1 LDFCTLIAINIHV
14 KSLLNISLLLIALPF
29 YGQQFYLRGEVRD
42 ERGNYLQNVNILQQ
56 STGYLFRTGNSG
68 SFGIVSSKESDT
80 LVFTFEGYQKE
91 QVLARADKY
100 LTLNLK
106 LSTAIASSNKKHK
119 LASLTK
125 DLSRE
130 NQKKWYSDNE
140 TYASLVENNFVEA
153 KNYPTTGIAL
163 NIDRASYS
171 NIRRFINL
179 NLAVPPDAVRI
190 EEMLNYFNFGYEK
203 PGDQSLF
210 KIKTTLTNCPWN
222 KDNTL
227 FFVNVFSK
235 KLNLDSLPASNLVF
249 LVDVSGSMDMP
260 NRLPLLKSAFRMLAT
275 NLREKDTVSI
285 VVYGGAV
292 GVLLFPTAG
301 NEKEKIIKAID
312 EMQPGGSTPG
322 ESGIKLAYSIAKKHF
337 IEKGN
342 NRVIL
347 ATDGDFNV
355 GSQTE
360 QELDE
365 MISRHRESGIYLTCL
380 GVGMGNYK
388 DSKIQTL
395 ARKGNGNFA
404 YVDNFQE
411 AEKIIMKEF
420 TQTLY
425 TIADDVHMHVTFD
438 PSLVKQYRLI
448 GFDNKVGAL
457 ADSTSEVEGGEIGSG
472 QSITVTFEVEP
483 NFTSG
488 ANVYSDHFAEVKL
501 QYKLPGEVAELE
513 MSEKFPYD
521 PISFKELDPMY
532 RFASSVIMFGSILK
546 SSQFVKDISWGEV
559 LYQASEAANPTDGNQ
574 SQLVEL
580 IYKAKDFYTKK
591 KKKSRN

>member
-1 LDFCTLIAINIHV
+1 M
-14 KSLLNISLLLIALPF
+14 PF

-42 ERGNYLQNVNILQQ
+42 EGGNLLQNVNIKQQ

-68 SFGIVSSKESDT
+68 SFGIPSSKVSDT
-80 LVFTFEGYQKE
+80 LFFTYEGFQKE
-91 QVLARADKY
+91 QVVVKSDKF
-100 LTLNLK
+100 LTLYLK
-106 LSTAIASSNKKHK
+106 ILPSIASSNKKNK

-130 NQKKWYSDNE
+130 NQKKWYSGDE

-153 KNYPTTGIAL
+153 KKYPTTGIAL

-171 NIRRFINL
+171 NVRRFINL
-179 NLAVPPDAVRI
+179 NLEVPPDAVRI
-190 EEMLNYFNFGYEK
+190 EEMLNYFNFGYES
-203 PGDQSLF
+203 PSDNSLF

-222 KDNTL
+222 KDNQL

-235 KLNLDSLPASNLVF
+235 KLNLDSLPPSNLVF
-249 LVDVSGSMDMP
+249 LVDISGSMDMP
-260 NRLPLLKSAFRMLAT
+260 NRLPLLKSAFKMLAMS
-275 NLREKDTVSI
+275 LREKDTVSI

-322 ESGIKLAYSIAKKHF
+322 ESGIKLAYTVAKKHF

-355 GSQTE
+355 GIQTE

-365 MISRHRESGIYLTCL
+365 LISRHRESGIYLTCL

-425 TIADDVHMHVTFD
+425 TIADDAHMHVTFD

-457 ADSTSEVEGGEIGSG
+457 SDSTSEVEGGEIGSG
-472 QSITVTFEVEP
+472 QSLTAVFEIEP
-483 NFTSG
+483 NFVAGT
-488 ANVYSDHFAEVKL
+488 NVFSNKYAEVKL
-501 QYKLPGEVAELE
+501 VYKLPMDEIQHEVYETFA
-513 MSEKFPYD
+513 YD
-521 PISFKELDPMY
+521 PVPYKEIEPIY
-532 RFASSVIMFGSILK
+532 RFASSIIMFGSVLK
-546 SSQFVKDISWGEV
+546 SSSFAKEISWGDV
-559 LYQASEAANPTDGNQ
+559 LFQASEAANPTDVNQ
-574 SQLVEL
+574 AQFVEL
-580 IYKAKDFYTKK
+580 VYKAKEFYTKK
-591 KKKSRN
+591 KKKNKN

>member
-1 LDFCTLIAINIHV
+1 M
-14 KSLLNISLLLIALPF
+14 KSFLKIFLLLLVASPLH
-29 YGQQFYLRGEVRD
+29 GQQFYLRGEVRD
-42 ERGNYLQNVNILQQ
+42 EGGNYLQNVNIRQQ

-68 SFGIVSSKESDT
+68 SFGIPSSKESDT
-80 LVFTFEGYQKE
+80 LVFTYEGYQKE
-91 QVLARADKY
+91 LVLAKADKY

-106 LSTAIASSNKKHK
+106 LLPSIASSNKKHR

-130 NQKKWYSDNE
+130 NQKKWYTDNE
-140 TYASLVENNFVEA
+140 TYANLIENNFIEA

-190 EEMLNYFNFGYEK
+190 EEMLNYFNFGYE
-203 PGDQSLF
+203 PPADGSLF

-222 KDNTL
+222 KDNAL

-235 KLNLDSLPASNLVF
+235 KLNLEALPPSNLVF

-322 ESGIKLAYSIAKKHF
+322 ESGIKLAYTVAKKHI

-355 GSQTE
+355 GIQTE

-425 TIADDVHMHVTFD
+425 TIADDAHMQVTFD

-472 QSITVTFEVEP
+472 QSITVAFEIEP

-488 ANVYSDHFAEVKL
+488 TNVHSDHFAEVKL
-501 QYKLPGEVAELE
+501 NYRLPGETAELE
-513 MSEKFPYD
+513 KTEKFPYD
-521 PISFKELDPMY
+521 PIMFKDLHPMY

-546 SSQFVKDISWGEV
+546 SSQFVKDISWGDV
-559 LYQASEAANPTDGNQ
+559 LYNAGEAANPTDANQ

-580 IYKAKDFYTKK
+580 VYKAKEFYTKK
-591 KKKSRN
+591 KKKNKN

>member
-1 LDFCTLIAINIHV
+1 A
-14 KSLLNISLLLIALPF
+14 
-29 YGQQFYLRGEVRD
+29 
-42 ERGNYLQNVNILQQ
+42 
-56 STGYLFRTGNSG
+56 
-68 SFGIVSSKESDT
+68 DT
-80 LVFTFEGYQKE
+80 LVFTYEGFQKE
-91 QVLARADKY
+91 EIVVKSDKY
-100 LTLNLK
+100 LTLYLK
-106 LSTAIASSNKKHK
+106 HLPSIVSSIKKSR

-130 NQKKWYSDNE
+130 NQKKWYSGDE
-140 TYASLVENNFVEA
+140 TYASIVENNFVDA
-153 KNYPTTGIAL
+153 KHYPTTGIAL

-171 NIRRFINL
+171 NVRRFINL

-190 EEMLNYFNFGYEK
+190 EEMLNYFNFGYESPNDK
-203 PGDQSLF
+203 SLF

-222 KDNTL
+222 KDNQL
-227 FFVNVFSK
+227 FFINVFSK
-235 KLNLDSLPASNLVF
+235 KLDLDSLPPSNLVF
-249 LVDVSGSMDMP
+249 LVDISGSMDMP
-260 NRLPLLKSAFRMLAT
+260 NRLPLLKSAFKMLT
-275 NLREKDTVSI
+275 MNLREKDTVSI

-301 NEKEKIIKAID
+301 NEKERINKAID

-322 ESGIKLAYSIAKKHF
+322 ESGIKLAYMIAKKHF

-355 GSQTE
+355 GIKTE

-365 MISRHRESGIYLTCL
+365 LISRHRESGIYLTCL

-404 YVDNFQE
+404 YVDNYQE

-425 TIADDVHMHVTFD
+425 TIADDAHLQVTFD

-457 ADSTSEVEGGEIGSG
+457 ADSTSEIEGGEIGSG
-472 QSITVTFEVEP
+472 QSLTAAFEIEP
-483 NFTSG
+483 NFEAG
-488 ANVYSDHFAEVKL
+488 AHVFSNKYVEVRLEHRLPMQETQQQVTESFAYNPIP
-501 QYKLPGEVAELE
+501 YKDV
-513 MSEKFPYD
+513 D
-521 PISFKELDPMY
+521 PIF
-532 RFASSVIMFGSILK
+532 RFASSVIMFGSVLK
-546 SSQFVKDISWGEV
+546 SSSFAKDIGWGDV
-559 LYQASEAANPTDGNQ
+559 LFHASEAANPTDINQ
-574 SQLVEL
+574 AQFVEL
-580 IYKAKDFYTKK
+580 VYKAKEFNTKK
-591 KKKSRN
+591 KKKNRN

>member
-1 LDFCTLIAINIHV
+1 M
-14 KSLLNISLLLIALPF
+14 PF
-29 YGQQFYLRGEVRD
+29 HGQQFYLRGEVRD
-42 ERGNYLQNVNILQQ
+42 EGGNLLQNVNIRQQ

-68 SFGIVSSKESDT
+68 SFGIQTSKESDT
-80 LVFTFEGYQKE
+80 LIFTYEGYQTEK
-91 QVLARADKY
+91 VLVKADKY
-100 LTLNLK
+100 FTLNLK
-106 LSTAIASSNKKHK
+106 LLPAIASSSKKYR

-130 NQKKWYSDNE
+130 NQKKWYSDDE
-140 TYASLVENNFVEA
+140 TYASLIENNFIDA

-171 NIRRFINL
+171 NVRRFINL

-190 EEMLNYFNFGYEK
+190 EEMLNYFNFGYET
-203 PGDQSLF
+203 PADNSLF
-210 KIKTTLTNCPWN
+210 KIKTTLTSCPWN
-222 KDNTL
+222 KDNQL

-235 KLNLDSLPASNLVF
+235 KLNLDSLPPSNLVF
-249 LVDVSGSMDMP
+249 LVDISGSMDMP
-260 NRLPLLKSAFRMLAT
+260 NRLPLLKSAFRMLAM

-285 VVYGGAV
+285 VIYGGAV

-322 ESGIKLAYSIAKKHF
+322 ESGIKLAYTIAKKHF
-337 IEKGN
+337 IDKGN

-355 GSQTE
+355 GMQTE

-425 TIADDVHMHVTFD
+425 TIADDAYMHVTFD

-448 GFDNKVGAL
+448 GFDNKLGAL
-457 ADSTSEVEGGEIGSG
+457 ADSSSEVEGGEIGSG
-472 QSITVTFEVEP
+472 QSITAAFEIEP

-488 ANVYSDHFAEVKL
+488 ANVYSDHFAEIKL
-501 QYKLPGEVAELE
+501 QYKLPGEVQELA

-521 PISFKELDPMY
+521 PILFKDLDPMY
-532 RFASSVIMFGSILK
+532 RFAGSVIMFGSILK
-546 SSQFVKDISWGEV
+546 SSQFVKDISWGDV
-559 LYQASEAANPTDGNQ
+559 LYNASEAANPTDVNQ

-591 KKKSRN
+591 KKKKKN

>member
-1 LDFCTLIAINIHV
+1 MKAFVRIFL
-14 KSLLNISLLLIALPF
+14 LLLISLPF
-29 YGQQFYLRGEVRD
+29 HGQQFYLRGEVRD
-42 ERGNYLQNVNILQQ
+42 EGGNLLQNVNIKQQ

-68 SFGIVSSKESDT
+68 SFGITSLKESDT
-80 LVFTFEGYQKE
+80 LIFTYEGFQKE
-91 QVLARADKY
+91 QIVVKADRY
-100 LTLNLK
+100 LTLYLK
-106 LSTAIASSNKKHK
+106 LLPSIASSSKKNK
-119 LASLTK
+119 LVSFTK

-130 NQKKWYSDNE
+130 NQKNWYTGDE
-140 TYASLVENNFVEA
+140 TYASLVENNFIEA

-179 NLAVPPDAVRI
+179 ELAVPPDAVRI
-190 EEMLNYFNFGYEK
+190 EEMLNYFNFGYES
-203 PGDQSLF
+203 PADNSLF
-210 KIKTTLTNCPWN
+210 RIKTTLTNCPWN
-222 KDNTL
+222 KDHQL

-235 KLNLDSLPASNLVF
+235 KLNLDSLPPSNLVF
-249 LVDVSGSMDMP
+249 LVDISGSMDMP
-260 NRLPLLKSAFRMLAT
+260 NRLPLLKSAFKMLAM

-301 NEKEKIIKAID
+301 NEKEKISKAID

-322 ESGIKLAYSIAKKHF
+322 ESGIKLAYSVAKKHF

-355 GSQTE
+355 GIQTE

-365 MISRHRESGIYLTCL
+365 LISRHRASGIYLTCL

-425 TIADDVHMHVTFD
+425 TIADDAHMHITFD
-438 PSLVKQYRLI
+438 PSLAKRYRLI

-472 QSITVTFEVEP
+472 QSITVAFEIEP

-488 ANVYSDHFAEVKL
+488 TNV
-501 QYKLPGEVAELE
+501 
-513 MSEKFPYD
+513 
-521 PISFKELDPMY
+521 
-532 RFASSVIMFGSILK
+532 
-546 SSQFVKDISWGEV
+546 
-559 LYQASEAANPTDGNQ
+559 
-574 SQLVEL
+574 
-580 IYKAKDFYTKK
+580 
-591 KKKSRN
+591 

>member
-1 LDFCTLIAINIHV
+1 
-14 KSLLNISLLLIALPF
+14 
-29 YGQQFYLRGEVRD
+29 
-42 ERGNYLQNVNILQQ
+42 
-56 STGYLFRTGNSG
+56 
-68 SFGIVSSKESDT
+68 
-80 LVFTFEGYQKE
+80 
-91 QVLARADKY
+91 
-100 LTLNLK
+100 
-106 LSTAIASSNKKHK
+106 
-119 LASLTK
+119 
-125 DLSRE
+125 
-130 NQKKWYSDNE
+130 
-140 TYASLVENNFVEA
+140 
-153 KNYPTTGIAL
+153 
-163 NIDRASYS
+163 
-171 NIRRFINL
+171 
-179 NLAVPPDAVRI
+179 
-190 EEMLNYFNFGYEK
+190 
-203 PGDQSLF
+203 
-210 KIKTTLTNCPWN
+210 
-222 KDNTL
+222 
-227 FFVNVFSK
+227 
-235 KLNLDSLPASNLVF
+235 
-249 LVDVSGSMDMP
+249 
-260 NRLPLLKSAFRMLAT
+260 MLAT

-301 NEKEKIIKAID
+301 NEKERILKAID

-322 ESGIKLAYSIAKKHF
+322 ESGIKLAYTIAKKHF
-337 IEKGN
+337 IQKGN

-355 GSQTE
+355 GIQTE

-425 TIADDVHMHVTFD
+425 TIADDAHMHVTFD

-472 QSITVTFEVEP
+472 QSITVAFEIEP
-483 NFTSG
+483 NFASG
-488 ANVYSDHFAEVKL
+488 TNVYSDHFAEVRL
-501 QYKLPGEVAELE
+501 QYKLPGEATELK
-513 MSEKFPYD
+513 MSEKFAYD

-546 SSQFVKDISWGEV
+546 SSTFTKEISWGDV
-559 LYQASEAANPTDGNQ
+559 LFNASEAANPTDVNQ

-591 KKKSRN
+591 KKKKKDN

>member
-1 LDFCTLIAINIHV
+1 MKAVVHIAM
-14 KSLLNISLLLIALPF
+14 LLLVALPF

-42 ERGNYLQNVNILQQ
+42 ESGSVLQNVNIRQQ

-68 SFGIVSSKESDT
+68 SFGIPSTKGADT
-80 LVFTFEGYQKE
+80 LVFTYEGFQKE
-91 QVLARADKY
+91 QVVVKSDKY
-100 LTLNLK
+100 LTLYLK
-106 LSTAIASSNKKHK
+106 VLPSVASSNRKNR

-130 NQKKWYSDNE
+130 NQKKWYSGDE

-153 KNYPTTGIAL
+153 KKYPTTGIAL

-179 NLAVPPDAVRI
+179 NLAVPPDAVRV
-190 EEMLNYFNFGYEK
+190 EEMLNYFNFGYES
-203 PGDQSLF
+203 PGDNSLF

-222 KDNTL
+222 KDNQL
-227 FFVNVFSK
+227 FFVNIFSK
-235 KLNLDSLPASNLVF
+235 KLNLDSLPPSNLVF
-249 LVDVSGSMDMP
+249 LVDISGSMDMP
-260 NRLPLLKSAFRMLAT
+260 NRLPLLKSAFKMLAV
-275 NLREKDTVSI
+275 NLREQDTVSI

-292 GVLLFPTAG
+292 GVLLFPTSG
-301 NEKEKIIKAID
+301 KEKEKINKAID

-322 ESGIKLAYSIAKKHF
+322 ESGIKLAYTVAKKHF

-342 NRVIL
+342 NRIIL
-347 ATDGDFNV
+347 STDGDFNV
-355 GSQTE
+355 GIQTE

-365 MISRHRESGIYLTCL
+365 LISRHRESGIYLTCL

-425 TIADDVHMHVTFD
+425 TIADDAHMLVTFD

-448 GFDNKVGAL
+448 GFDNKVGAI

-472 QSITVTFEVEP
+472 QSLTAVFEIEP
-483 NFTSG
+483 DFVSG
-488 ANVYSDHFAEVKL
+488 ANVFSNKYAEVRL
-501 QYKLPGEVAELE
+501 EYKLPMDEAPQEVKETFA
-513 MSEKFPYD
+513 YD
-521 PISFKELDPMY
+521 PVPYKDLEAIY
-532 RFASSVIMFGSILK
+532 RFASSVIMFGSVLK
-546 SSQFVKDISWGEV
+546 SSSFTKEVSWGDV
-559 LYQASEAANPTDGNQ
+559 LYHASESANPTDVNQ
-574 SQLVEL
+574 AQFVEL
-580 IYKAKDFYTKK
+580 VYKAKEYYTKK
-591 KKKSRN
+591 KKKNKN

>member
-1 LDFCTLIAINIHV
+1 MKSFTNIIV
-14 KSLLNISLLLIALPF
+14 LLLIATPF

-42 ERGNYLQNVNILQQ
+42 EGGNLLQNVNIKQQ

-68 SFGIVSSKESDT
+68 SFGIPSSKGADT
-80 LVFTFEGYQKE
+80 LVFTYEGFQKE
-91 QVLARADKY
+91 ELVVKSDKY
-100 LTLNLK
+100 LTLYLK
-106 LSTAIASSNKKHK
+106 HLPSIVSSIKKNK

-130 NQKKWYSDNE
+130 NQKKWYSGDE
-140 TYASLVENNFVEA
+140 TYANIVENNFVDA

-171 NIRRFINL
+171 NVRRFINL

-190 EEMLNYFNFGYEK
+190 EEMLNYFNFGYEL
-203 PGDQSLF
+203 PNANSLF

-222 KDNTL
+222 KDNQL
-227 FFVNVFSK
+227 FFINVFSK
-235 KLNLDSLPASNLVF
+235 KLNLDSLAPSNLVF
-249 LVDVSGSMDMP
+249 LVDISGSMDMP
-260 NRLPLLKSAFRMLAT
+260 NRLPLLKSAFKMLAM

-301 NEKEKIIKAID
+301 NEKDKINKAID

-322 ESGIKLAYSIAKKHF
+322 ESGIKLAYTIAKKHF

-355 GSQTE
+355 GLKTE

-365 MISRHRESGIYLTCL
+365 LISRHRESGIYLTCL

-404 YVDNFQE
+404 YVDGYQE

-425 TIADDVHMHVTFD
+425 TIADDAHLQITFD

-457 ADSTSEVEGGEIGSG
+457 ADTTSEIEGGEIGSG
-472 QSITVTFEVEP
+472 QSLTAAFEIEP
-483 NFTSG
+483 NFEAG
-488 ANVYSDHFAEVKL
+488 ANVFSKKFAEVRL
-501 QYKLPGEVAELE
+501 QYRLPMDETQQQV
-513 MSEKFPYD
+513 SEIFAYD
-521 PISFKELDPMY
+521 PIPFKEVDPMY
-532 RFASSVIMFGSILK
+532 RFASSVIMFGSVLK
-546 SSQFVKDISWGEV
+546 SSSFAKDVSWGDV
-559 LYQASEAANPTDGNQ
+559 LFNASEAANPTDVNQ
-574 SQLVEL
+574 AQFVEL
-580 IYKAKDFYTKK
+580 VYKAKEFYTKK
-591 KKKSRN
+591 KKKKKG